1 MWVRTDSEGAKVAGA
16 VGIGRRGLLAFGAV
30 MAVAACAPA
39 SRQADSEK
47 VREKD
52 SEKDSEK
59 GREEDSG
66 QGGEKDQVRTDPV
79 PLERRFTLLGPLSD
93 VHWLGISLGEDSRMS
108 VPGPI
113 DVRVVGVAQL
123 EAGTGAAFVA
133 VPQRDFRPGRP
144 ARVPKKLAAL
154 MPKGAAWVRSE
165 AFNQEVTGG
174 RYTGEFYVDAG
185 ADRVYFD
192 TVDPSVAAS
201 TGP

>member
-1 MWVRTDSEGAKVAGA
+1 MTGT
-16 VGIGRRGLLAFGAV
+16 VGIGRRGVLAAGALA
-30 MAVAACAPA
+30 AVAACAPA
-39 SRQADSEK
+39 SRKA
-47 VREKD
+47 
-52 SEKDSEK
+52 DSEK
-59 GREEDSG
+59 GRKKEDNG
-66 QGGEKDQVRTDPV
+66 QGGEKDKVRTDPV

-108 VPGPI
+108 APGPI

-123 EAGTGAAFVA
+123 EAGTGTAVVA
-133 VPQRDFRPGRP
+133 VPQRDFRPGQP
-144 ARVPKKLAAL
+144 DRVPAKLAAFL
-154 MPKGAAWVRSE
+154 PKGAAWVRSE

-192 TVDPSVAAS
+192 TVDPSVPAS

>member
-1 MWVRTDSEGAKVAGA
+1 MAGT
-16 VGIGRRGLLAFGAV
+16 VGIGRRGLLALGASV
-30 MAVAACAPA
+30 AVAACTPA
-39 SRQADSEK
+39 SREADSEK
-47 VREKD
+47 DRK
-52 SEKDSEK
+52 K
-59 GREEDSG
+59 EDSG
-66 QGGEKDQVRTDPV
+66 QGGEKGKVRTDPA

-108 VPGPI
+108 APGPI

-123 EAGTGAAFVA
+123 EAGAGAAIVA
-133 VPQRDFRPGRP
+133 PPQRDFRSGQPD
-144 ARVPKKLAAL
+144 RVPKKLAAL
-154 MPKGAAWVRSE
+154 MPKGAEWARSE
-165 AFNQEVTGG
+165 AFDQEVTGG

>member
-1 MWVRTDSEGAKVAGA
+1 MAGT

-47 VREKD
+47 
-52 SEKDSEK
+52 DSEK
-59 GREEDSG
+59 GREKDSG
-66 QGGEKDQVRTDPV
+66 QGGEKDKVRTDPV

-123 EAGTGAAFVA
+123 EAGTGAAIVA
-133 VPQRDFRPGRP
+133 GPQRDFRPGPP

>member
-1 MWVRTDSEGAKVAGA
+1 MWVRTDPEGAKVAGT

-47 VREKD
+47 
-52 SEKDSEK
+52 

-66 QGGEKDQVRTDPV
+66 QGGEKDLVRTDPA

-123 EAGTGAAFVA
+123 EAGTGAALVA

>member
-1 MWVRTDSEGAKVAGA
+1 MAGT
-16 VGIGRRGLLAFGAV
+16 VGIGRRGVLAAGALA
-30 MAVAACAPA
+30 AVAACAPA
-39 SRQADSEK
+39 PRKA
-47 VREKD
+47 
-52 SEKDSEK
+52 DSEK
-59 GREEDSG
+59 GRKEDSG
-66 QGGEKDQVRTDPV
+66 QGGEKDKVRTDPV

-93 VHWLGISLGEDSRMS
+93 VHWLGIPLGEDSRMS

-113 DVRVVGVAQL
+113 DVRVVGVARL
-123 EAGTGAAFVA
+123 EAGTGAAVVA
-133 VPQRDFRPGRP
+133 VPQRDFRPGQP
-144 ARVPKKLAAL
+144 VRVPKKLAAL
-154 MPKGAAWVRSE
+154 LPKSAAWVRSE

>member
-1 MWVRTDSEGAKVAGA
+1 MAGT

-47 VREKD
+47 DREKGG
-52 SEKDSEK
+52 KK
-59 GREEDSG
+59 EDSG
-66 QGGEKDQVRTDPV
+66 QGGEKDKVRTDPV

-93 VHWLGISLGEDSRMS
+93 VRWLGIPLGEDSRMS

-113 DVRVVGVAQL
+113 DVRVVGVARL
-123 EAGTGAAFVA
+123 EAGTGAAIVA
-133 VPQRDFRPGRP
+133 VPQRDFRPGQP

-154 MPKGAAWVRSE
+154 LPKGAAWVRSE

>member
-1 MWVRTDSEGAKVAGA
+1 MVGT
-16 VGIGRRGLLAFGAV
+16 VGIGRRGLLALGAV
-30 MAVAACAPA
+30 MAVAACAPPSREAA
-39 SRQADSEK
+39 SGKDREKGSEK
-47 VREKD
+47 
-52 SEKDSEK
+52 
-59 GREEDSG
+59 DSG
-66 QGGEKDQVRTDPV
+66 QGGAKDKVRTDPA

-93 VHWLGISLGEDSRMS
+93 VHWLGISLGEDSRTS
-108 VPGPI
+108 APGPI

-123 EAGTGAAFVA
+123 EAGTGAAIVA
-133 VPQRDFRPGRP
+133 APQRDFRPVQP
-144 ARVPKKLAAL
+144 DRVPEKLAAFL
-154 MPKGAAWVRSE
+154 PEGAAWVRSE